1 MNKETV
7 IAVMMVGLI
16 ILAGLQAIE
25 ISGMK
30 DDLLEKGL
38 GSQSSGAAS
47 GQGAT
52 RYSPS
57 ASSSTSSSAGM
68 VGGC

>member
-1 MNKETV
+1 MNKETF
-7 IAVMMVGLI
+7 IAVIMVGLI
-16 ILAGLQAIE
+16 ILAGVQAIE

-30 DDLLEKGL
+30 SDLVENGL
-38 GSQSSGAAS
+38 GQPSASSTGA
-47 GQGAT
+47 QGAT

-57 ASSSTSSSAGM
+57 ASSSSAGM